1 MAKQNQQITQAQLE
15 AMKEHQNAEFM
26 RLSKPQEIRMN
37 SENGK
42 AYQEGRTLTWSSP
55 IVAGA
60 YATEILLEVRAKIN
74 FTAGTTGTAGFTA
87 GFPHNLMKK
96 YDISFGN
103 RIQNGVPYIHKVRD
117 LMDSSGQLLK
127 DQATGFKN
135 PEVEAM
141 VRKVPT
147 VLVPGENEVVF
158 QVNMPLNLI
167 HPQTTNGILPI
178 FSSGTRLQ
186 LSVQLP
192 QVVGKDP
199 LDNAVFVSDDF
210 NGTVEVVGD
219 INAVLCFRDYN
230 SMTTTSAIQPNIEGT
245 QMVQLVELPSITG
258 LTPSVFNTAS
268 LKNPYM
274 FTALYSIVIDG
285 KQSDKFSKIDNIT
298 GYGLDKQENNSSYFF
313 RYGDDLGMDTYY
325 RKFRATYNN
334 DLDSGVFGWNASTE
348 NQSDPANKLGSAFL
362 NLSGSGYTASRIN
375 FRVNSVGENTG
386 IASRVLT
393 YGVLINPA
401 GIGSV

>member
-1 MAKQNQQITQAQLE
+1 
-15 AMKEHQNAEFM
+15 
-26 RLSKPQEIRMN
+26 
-37 SENGK
+37 
-42 AYQEGRTLTWSSP
+42 
-55 IVAGA
+55 
-60 YATEILLEVRAKIN
+60 
-74 FTAGTTGTAGFTA
+74 
-87 GFPHNLMKK
+87 
-96 YDISFGN
+96 
-103 RIQNGVPYIHKVRD
+103 
-117 LMDSSGQLLK
+117 
-127 DQATGFKN
+127 
-135 PEVEAM
+135 
-141 VRKVPT
+141 
-147 VLVPGENEVVF
+147 
-158 QVNMPLNLI
+158 
-167 HPQTTNGILPI
+167 
-178 FSSGTRLQ
+178 
-186 LSVQLP
+186 
-192 QVVGKDP
+192 
-199 LDNAVFVSDDF
+199 
-210 NGTVEVVGD
+210 
-219 INAVLCFRDYN
+219 
-230 SMTTTSAIQPNIEGT
+230 MTTTSAIQPNIEGT